1 VNDANEANEKNE
13 ILKNVLSKVVNN
25 ELKNSKN
32 DVLLL

>member
-1 VNDANEANEKNE
+1 MNDANEANEKNE